1 VPGAP
6 LYYRTDGVY
15 RGDAPYWHEVETLP
29 WARHLLAQ
37 WPAIRD
43 EYERNVRA
51 GRDRV
56 IDVFNPAGPS
66 VPGWRSVNF
75 QTYLWRYHRARQEY
89 PVTVGV
95 LDEIPGLLSAFINVL
110 EPHSSVPP
118 HQGDSNA
125 IMRVHLG
132 LHVPA
137 GDCALR
143 VGPET
148 RQCGNGTLMAFC
160 DAHDHTSWNKTDAQ
174 RVVLVLDVVDPAY
187 ARRKHWI
194 CANVLSA
201 TAVVWLEAR
210 LARFRR
216 TAAAELH
223 KSGKT
228 LPLPQPIRTALRRA
242 LGIPLFLW
250 LPLQRRLGQ
259 RPFTTSP
266 RPSPAAG
273 SPSS

>member
-1 VPGAP
+1 MPAAP
-6 LYYRTDGVY
+6 LYYRTDGPY
-15 RGDAPYWHEVETLP
+15 RGDAPYWYDVEAQP
-29 WARHLLAQ
+29 WARRLRAE
-37 WPAIRD
+37 WRAIRD
-43 EYERNVRA
+43 EYERNVRG
-51 GRDRV
+51 GRDGV
-56 IDVFNPAGPS
+56 VPVFNPAGPS

-75 QTYLWRYHRARQEY
+75 QTYLWRYHRARREY
-89 PVTVGV
+89 PVTVGL

-110 EPHSSVPP
+110 EPHSGVPP

-125 IMRVHLG
+125 IMRVHVG
-132 LHVPA
+132 LNVPE

-143 VGPET
+143 VGPEA
-148 RQCGNGTLMAFC
+148 RQCANGAVMAFC
-160 DAHDHTSWNKTDAQ
+160 DAHDHASWNNTDAQ
-174 RVVLVLDVVDPAY
+174 RVVLVLDVLDPAY

-216 TAAAELH
+216 TPADELH

-250 LPLQRRLGQ
+250 LPLQRRLGGWA
-259 RPFTTSP
+259 FTTSP
-266 RPSPAAG
+266 RRSPAADL
-273 SPSS
+273 PSS